1 MLIGILI
8 IFSHKGFLL
17 ASADEKES
25 KATVTIYEEVFS
37 DSNSN
42 ENDSNEDTS
51 ETKNIAKALP
61 KTNERNSRMFSLLGL
76 MISGVAL
83 LGFLYI
89 KIRNGEQ
96 YIEKK

>member
-1 MLIGILI
+1 MI
-8 IFSHKGFLL
+8 IFSFNVFLI
-17 ASADEKES
+17 ASADENES

-37 DSNSN
+37 DSNLD

-51 ETKNIAKALP
+51 EAKNIAKTLP
-61 KTNERNSRMFSLLGL
+61 KTNERNSPIFSLLGF

-96 YIEKK
+96 YVEKN